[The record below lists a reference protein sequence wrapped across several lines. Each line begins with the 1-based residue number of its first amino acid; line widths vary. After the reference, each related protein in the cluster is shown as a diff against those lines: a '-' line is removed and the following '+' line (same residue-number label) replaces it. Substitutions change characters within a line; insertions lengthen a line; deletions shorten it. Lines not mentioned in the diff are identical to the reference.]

1 LSWLLKYLAR
11 PLVANL
17 PSTFNQIAPLL
28 GKTRQKQYVR
38 RFASEAFAFLLRRIK
53 EPTEIVKV
61 MLSDIDQNEEFSE
74 AITNVFVESMKA
86 PGNSLH
92 SKALSLFNALSEN
105 SRLTHLWALLMLDT
119 ESSQSITRGVLE
131 QVVYNTSKDN
141 VSPLLDNIRKM
152 LNGNTR
158 ELAIDLLQSCCTVKG
173 GSKVTDWSKLKS
185 PLVDLIDANNLDSK
199 QLWLL
204 AARVVSKSDTITS
217 KTLTQKIFEK
227 LRPESVVSKSDST
240 TSETLT
246 QRISGFPNEN
256 IGRRIYVFCQLV
268 GKLNKSYFQKW
279 VLEEFVK

>member
-1 LSWLLKYLAR
+1 
-11 PLVANL
+11 
-17 PSTFNQIAPLL
+17 
-28 GKTRQKQYVR
+28 
-38 RFASEAFAFLLRRIK
+38 
-53 EPTEIVKV
+53 

-105 SRLTHLWALLMLDT
+105 SRLTHLRALLMLDT
-119 ESSQSITRGVLE
+119 ESGQSITRGVLE
-131 QVVYNTSKDN
+131 QVLYNTSKDN
-141 VSPLLDNIRKM
+141 FSPLLDNIINM

-158 ELAIDLLQSCCTVKG
+158 ELAIDLLQSCCAVKG

-227 LRPESVVSKSDST
+227 LRAESVISKSDST
-240 TSETLT
+240 TSEPLT
-246 QRISGFPNEN
+246 QRISEFSNEN
-256 IGRRIYVFCQLV
+256 IGRRIYVFCQFV